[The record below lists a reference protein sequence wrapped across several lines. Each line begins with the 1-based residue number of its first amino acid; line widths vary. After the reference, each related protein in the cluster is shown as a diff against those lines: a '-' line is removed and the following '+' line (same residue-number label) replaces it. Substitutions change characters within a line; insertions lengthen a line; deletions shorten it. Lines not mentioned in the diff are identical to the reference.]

1 MVRKKGRARETEKCQ
16 ITGGEGHTWRLGHLR
31 VVPGASEC
39 QLPPPP
45 WVCLPDS
52 VTKVTLTPGH
62 THTHTTFGKGLS
74 VFSILS
80 VFCFSECLLF
90 ARRCAENFTCLIYII

>member
-1 MVRKKGRARETEKCQ
+1 MERSMVRKKGRARETEKCQ

-62 THTHTTFGKGLS
+62 THTHDFWEGS
-74 VFSILS
+74 
-80 VFCFSECLLF
+80 FCFLYLKRFLF
-90 ARRCAENFTCLIYII
+90 F